1 MKLKLSK
8 LMFIMS
14 GVAFALFALFTI
26 LIMTV
31 DVKVVGP
38 DGAKVGFADF
48 NTAIFNAFGTN
59 HTAEVISD
67 ILGYLIILF
76 GAVFAGL
83 FLYQWIK
90 RKSLKKVNIELFNLM
105 IFYVVLAIIYVL
117 FLFIKI
123 NYRPILVDGKLEAS
137 YPSSHTLLFCSI
149 ALVSMFYLVFF
160 TKNNI
165 KLLRISQIAIGFVCL
180 AGIICRLLSG
190 THWVTDII
198 GAILLSGALAFA
210 LLGTNY
216 LFIEKNMVQQEET
229 KGAEEKAPLKE
240 IEAKE

>member
-1 MKLKLSK
+1 MKLKQSK
-8 LMFIMS
+8 LMFILS

-38 DGAKVGFADF
+38 DGVKVGFADV
-48 NTAIFNAFGTN
+48 NTTIFNAFGTN

-67 ILGYLIILF
+67 ILGYLIIAF
-76 GAVFAGL
+76 GIIFVGL

-105 IFYVVLAIIYVL
+105 IFYVVLGIIYVL

-149 ALVSMFYLVFF
+149 TIVSMFYLIFF

-165 KLLRISQIAIGFVCL
+165 KLLRISQTIIGLVCL
-180 AGIICRLLSG
+180 AGVVCRLLSG
-190 THWVTDII
+190 THWATDII

-210 LLGTNY
+210 LLGTNF
-216 LFIEKNMVQQEET
+216 LFIEKNAAQQEKTVIQKEET
-229 KGAEEKAPLKE
+229 QT
-240 IEAKE
+240 

>member
-1 MKLKLSK
+1 MKLKQSK

-14 GVAFALFALFTI
+14 GVAFALFAIFTA
-26 LIMTV
+26 LVMTV

-48 NTAIFNAFGTN
+48 NTKVFNALGTN
-59 HTAEVISD
+59 HAAEIISD

-76 GAVFAGL
+76 GAIFVGL

-90 RKSLKKVNIELFNLM
+90 SKSLKKVNIELFNLM
-105 IFYVVLAIIYVL
+105 IFYVVLGIVYVL

-149 ALVSMFYLVFF
+149 TLVSMFYLVFF

-165 KLLRISQIAIGFVCL
+165 KLLRISQAAIGVVCL
-180 AGIICRLLSG
+180 VGIICRLISG

-210 LLGTNY
+210 LLGTNF
-216 LFIEKNMVQQEET
+216 LFIEKNAAQQEKTVIQKEET
-229 KGAEEKAPLKE
+229 QT
-240 IEAKE
+240 